1 MTDESNRLKTTKVPE
16 IDIYRTANLLIRE
29 HGDQASIEAAQR
41 ADAMLDKGDLDGK
54 TVWLRVL
61 RAVRELQGSGAR
73 GEGALTQ
80 SVRIGD
86 YWRIESRSRSTVS
99 TRSNIA
105 LISGVSAVLIS
116 FITEFFA
123 TVA

>member
-61 RAVRELQGSGAR
+61 RAVRELQDREPAGR
-73 GEGALTQ
+73 
-80 SVRIGD
+80 VH
-86 YWRIESRSRSTVS
+86 
-99 TRSNIA
+99 
-105 LISGVSAVLIS
+105 
-116 FITEFFA
+116 
-123 TVA
+123 